1 MNKNFKISNKEY
13 LFYTKYFNLIEN
25 KELLRTAN
33 IRIENNID
41 FNSIKYG
48 DFFLNN
54 CIQHYFDMFFL
65 DFLSKFFFRKSV
77 VRLKLNMILALHEAE
92 YVNFE
97 YMIDSTN
104 IKVIIFDTLK
114 FIIVLFTFPI
124 WLMYKFLIF
133 KFNFVSENV

>member
-1 MNKNFKISNKEY
+1 MNKNFKISNREY

-33 IRIENNID
+33 IRIENYIE

-54 CIQHYFDMFFL
+54 CIQNYFDMFFL

-104 IKVIIFDTLK
+104 IKVIIFDTLR